1 MPEKSNAHWKI
12 LIGLALIGG
21 IALLAADNALKVVF
35 LMALA
40 YFHNASYSMVS
51 RSGVRDSALYHAFT
65 ILLSNVLFYS
75 VLHQL
80 VRSDLSIA
88 LFIPYT
94 VATVWGSFTGA
105 VASRKIERFFGITTD
120 TEKKKSSPKSLL
132 ARKILLVFLGI
143 LGVIFAVSSENIVVS
158 LTVAGLMFGD
168 NVMHSLLRR
177 SRNTNNTTYHLT
189 VSLLKSAVWYVLFQN
204 LASADMAY
212 TLWAPYAFG
221 SVLGGLA
228 GQKTSSFIE
237 KMIGATAD
245 AHLKS
250 GSSGFMPWRL
260 VTLLTTISGLF
271 IVFSADVIFIFVL
284 TVFAAAQQVAFSM
297 VSRSRNRINMTYH
310 VIASIL
316 SNGVWFLTFRQ
327 LDVGDWTPELY
338 IPYAAGS
345 AIGSV
350 TGVGISMNIE
360 KKFNIKSD

>member
-12 LIGLALIGG
+12 LIGLAVIGG
-21 IALLAADNALKVVF
+21 IALLTADNALKVVY
-35 LMALA
+35 LMVLA
-40 YFHNASYSMVS
+40 YFSNASYSMVS

-65 ILLSNVLFYS
+65 ILLSNILFYS

-80 VRSDLSIA
+80 VRSNLSIA

-94 VATVWGSFTGA
+94 VATVWGTFTGA
-105 VASRKIERFFGITTD
+105 VTSRKIEQFFGITTD

-132 ARKILLVFLGI
+132 AKKILLVFLGV
-143 LGVIFAVSSENIVVS
+143 LGIVFAISSENIVVS

-168 NVMHSLLRR
+168 NVMYSLLRR
-177 SRNTNNTTYHLT
+177 SRNTSNTTYHLT

-204 LASADMAY
+204 LVMANMAF
-212 TLWAPYAFG
+212 TLWVPYAFG

-228 GQKTSSFIE
+228 GQKTSSVIE
-237 KMIGATAD
+237 KIIGTTAD

-260 VTLLTTISGLF
+260 VALLTTISGVF
-271 IVFSADVIFIFVL
+271 IVFSADVMFILVL
-284 TVFAAAQQVAFSM
+284 TAFAAAQQVSFSV
-297 VSRSRNRINMTYH
+297 VSRARNRGNMAYLT
-310 VIASIL
+310 IASIF
-316 SNGVWFLTFRQ
+316 SNSVWFLTFRQ
-327 LDVGDWTPELY
+327 LDVGNWTPELY

-350 TGVGISMNIE
+350 TGVGISMSIE
-360 KKFNIKSD
+360 KKLNITSD